1 MDARLFYRESL
12 TETFGRYARRLFF
25 ASPAIL
31 FKLLFLRTYGRSQ
44 RSTNQRSTS
53 QRSTNQRSALTTQSA
68 PGTAAVAHQPQQS
81 I

>member
-31 FKLLFLRTYGRSQ
+31 FKLLLLGTYGRSQ
-44 RSTNQRSTS
+44 RSTS
-53 QRSTNQRSALTTQSA
+53 QRSTLTTQSA
-68 PGTAAVAHQPQQS
+68 PGATAVAHQPQQS

>member
-31 FKLLFLRTYGRSQ
+31 FKLLLLGTYGRSQ
-44 RSTNQRSTS
+44 RSTVTST
-53 QRSTNQRSALTTQSA
+53 LTTQSA
-68 PGTAAVAHQPQQS
+68 PGATAVAHQPQQS

>member
-31 FKLLFLRTYGRSQ
+31 FKLLLLGTYGRSQ
-44 RSTNQRSTS
+44 RST
-53 QRSTNQRSALTTQSA
+53 LTTQSA
-68 PGTAAVAHQPQQS
+68 PGATAVAHQPQQS